1 MSDRPER
8 LQWQLDWKSLVA
20 TLLILPVLVSLG
32 FWQLRRADE
41 KQALLDAAEARRD
54 QAPVDIAQLSTFPN
68 YLPVYARGEFD
79 RQRYW
84 LLDNR
89 IRQGQF
95 GYEIIALFEL
105 DDGRKLLVERGW
117 IAADASR
124 QTLPELDW
132 PEGSVRIQGELYR
145 STEQPFSLGE
155 ETPQGWPRRQQWLQ
169 EERLHEEFGS
179 LLPTTLMLS
188 ELSPAALRTN
198 RVLVNVSPQKHQGYA
213 VQWFAMAAV
222 LGVIFI
228 IRNSNILSRRKGRQD
243 ERNPS

>member
-1 MSDRPER
+1 MSDRQER
-8 LQWQLDWKSLVA
+8 LQWHLDWKSLVA
-20 TLLILPVLVSLG
+20 TVLILPVLCSLG

-41 KQALLDAAEARRD
+41 KQALLDAA
-54 QAPVDIAQLSTFPN
+54 QALRGQDPVDIAQLESFPN
-68 YLPVYARGEFD
+68 YLPVYAEGEFD
-79 RQRYW
+79 RERYW

-105 DDGRKLLVERGW
+105 SDGRELLVERGW

-124 QTLPELDW
+124 QTLPALDW
-132 PEGSVRIQGELYR
+132 PEGKVRLQGELYR
-145 STEQPFSLGE
+145 STEKPFSLGE
-155 ETPQGWPRRQQWLQ
+155 EAPRGWPRRQQWLQ
-169 EERLHEEFGS
+169 EERLHEEFAE

-198 RVLVNVSPQKHQGYA
+198 RVLINVSPQKHQGYA

-222 LGVIFI
+222 LSVIFV
-228 IRNSNILSRRKGRQD
+228 IRNSNILSRRKKRQD
-243 ERNPS
+243 